1 MYTVGVD
8 TAKRTIYARLRLTSG
23 EGYIHFGVDFDDEY
37 FQQLTAEKM
46 VTKYRRGFP
55 VMEFVKTR
63 DRNEAPD
70 CLAYA
75 YAALDNLNVK
85 LAALAAKRKQ
95 KANAVAVEPEQT
107 SPLATPP
114 PPVKKT
120 KKTRSRKGGF
130 ATRY

>member
-1 MYTVGVD
+1 M
-8 TAKRTIYARLRLTSG
+8 
-23 EGYIHFGVDFDDEY
+23 
-37 FQQLTAEKM
+37 QLTAEKM

-63 DRNEAPD
+63 DRNEALD

-85 LAALAAKRKQ
+85 LAALAAKRKAKQ
-95 KANAVAVEPEQT
+95 NAVSVEPEEEH
-107 SPLATPP
+107 PLEPP
-114 PPVKKT
+114 PIVKKAR
-120 KKTRSRKGGF
+120 KTRSRKGGF

>member
-1 MYTVGVD
+1 M
-8 TAKRTIYARLRLTSG
+8 
-23 EGYIHFGVDFDDEY
+23 
-37 FQQLTAEKM
+37 
-46 VTKYRRGFP
+46 TKYRRGFP
-55 VMEFVKTR
+55 VMEFIKTR
-63 DRNEAPD
+63 DRNEALD

-95 KANAVAVEPEQT
+95 KANAVAVEPEQE

-114 PPVKKT
+114 PVKRT
-120 KKTRSRKGGF
+120 KKVRSRKGGF